1 MGGLSVPHEMQTRRF
16 GDVNDESDR
25 CWGRSLAKMAR
36 TLWRCSY
43 GMVSSM
49 ATALAGS
56 ITNGMLATLVGKR
69 MMNLPTERN
78 GFPTIHHVG
87 RRTAEA
93 AGRRHMGCGRLVL
106 GLLSAAC

>member
-43 GMVSSM
+43 GMASSM

-56 ITNGMLATLVGKR
+56 ITNGMLAMLVG
-69 MMNLPTERN
+69 
-78 GFPTIHHVG
+78 
-87 RRTAEA
+87 
-93 AGRRHMGCGRLVL
+93 RL
-106 GLLSAAC
+106 